1 MNLKKDCKT
10 IAFFLRWPVYIP
22 FTIALI
28 FIVFWLFTSLMS
40 LIDPPQ
46 ISINPEL
53 LTISLVTFGL
63 LLPISIFRSKRLEYI
78 SEEDRGKRTLFVVSA
93 SNEIKFIGHA
103 YLKEKGDV
111 VYEIMS
117 LKGNNEREN
126 IHGKHLGYGVK
137 VNLHGSYKTM
147 QCIVPVEVII
157 DFKGEEDQIK
167 EYAQEIY
174 ESMILRQY
182 YYFESLVVN
191 GFEELVGVHE
201 KEIEELIMQFLKAD
215 ITEEQLQLK
224 LGPFVKVPMEK
235 AFSGFKKCS
244 FKIFKPISENCLGY
258 CENPQAEVGLS
269 IEA

>member
-1 MNLKKDCKT
+1 
-10 IAFFLRWPVYIP
+10 
-22 FTIALI
+22 
-28 FIVFWLFTSLMS
+28 
-40 LIDPPQ
+40 
-46 ISINPEL
+46 
-53 LTISLVTFGL
+53 
-63 LLPISIFRSKRLEYI
+63 
-78 SEEDRGKRTLFVVSA
+78 
-93 SNEIKFIGHA
+93 
-103 YLKEKGDV
+103 
-111 VYEIMS
+111 
-117 LKGNNEREN
+117 
-126 IHGKHLGYGVK
+126 
-137 VNLHGSYKTM
+137 M

-201 KEIEELIMQFLKAD
+201 KEIEELIIQFLKAD

-269 IEA
+269 IKA